1 MASPDD
7 VATSKAIQQRTGK
20 TFHVAT
26 RLLPERVREATYVLY
41 AFFRVADEVVDD
53 PEGKPPDE
61 QRAELSRIRAA
72 ALGQSETDDPVLS
85 AFQSITDRYD
95 IDDREVNA
103 FMDAMEMDVTIDR
116 YDTYPD
122 LEKYLRGSSVAV
134 GYMMLDVMDPDEKDR
149 ARPHAKALGEAFQ
162 LTNFIRDVRE
172 DVLEYDR
179 VYLPAETLA
188 ANGVGHED
196 VVELEFSEGVADA
209 VREELARAERL
220 YYYGVDGIRYLPED
234 CQFPV
239 LAAAVMY
246 ADQHRLVRDH
256 GYDVLSTRPTLTM
269 RRRLGLIAR
278 TRLRWQFSDDPLSV
292 FDRVTDLEASNAD
305 IGTDDERF
313 RSEYVN
319 DVSAHSG

>member
-1 MASPDD
+1 MVSQQQIER
-7 VATSKAIQQRTGK
+7 SKAVQRRTGQ

-26 RLLPERVREATYVLY
+26 RFLPERARYPTYVLY
-41 AFFRVADEVVDD
+41 AFFRTADDVVDD
-53 PEGKPPDE
+53 EDPAPPDE
-61 QRAELSRIRAA
+61 QRRRLQQMRAA
-72 ALGQSETDDPVLS
+72 ALGEREADDPVVE
-85 AFQSITDRYD
+85 AFADLRARHDIPREEVETFIRSMLMD
-95 IDDREVNA
+95 IDKSRYRTRE
-103 FMDAMEMDVTIDR
+103 ELST
-116 YDTYPD
+116 
-122 LEKYLRGSSVAV
+122 YLRGSSAAV
-134 GYMMLDVMDPDEKDR
+134 GHMMLELMDPPEKET
-149 ARPHAKALGEAFQ
+149 ARPHAGALGEAFQ

-292 FDRVTDLEASNAD
+292 FDRVTDLEASDAD